1 MSNTIELK
9 ASELNTL
16 GGVHCP
22 NPSMP
27 SWSSH
32 PKVFIDIAKHGHG
45 TCHYCG
51 TEYKLAAGEV
61 VVGGH

>member
-32 PKVFIDIAKHGHG
+32 PKVFIDVAKHGHG
-45 TCHYCG
+45 SCHYCG
-51 TEYKLAAGEV
+51 TEYKLAAGET